1 MKGGSKLS
9 KGRVDDTAQQ
19 FYDYVLDM
27 IVSPPALNL
36 LHVSRS
42 QSLMASSSISRRCV
56 LCNSN
61 RPALAQSPRVGRGR
75 ESSFNARW

>member
-1 MKGGSKLS
+1 M
-9 KGRVDDTAQQ
+9 DDTAQQ
-19 FYDYVLDM
+19 FTWLDM

-61 RPALAQSPRVGRGR
+61 RPALALSPRVRRGR
-75 ESSFNARW
+75 VSARVHHTDLSFYARW